1 MGQKTILVITDGI
14 GFNSDNN
21 FNAFSAAKKP
31 TFDWLFKNTANTL
44 IKTSGLAVGLPQ
56 GQMGNSEVGH
66 MSIGSGRIIYQNL
79 VKIDLA
85 IKNKEFEQNTDL
97 NDMFKKCKN
106 IHIIGLY
113 SDGGVHS
120 HLDHFNN
127 IYNLAKQNGCNTF
140 AHIITDGRDVSPKSA
155 FDFVKNAENKMNI
168 ASISGRFYTMDR
180 DNRFERVKLAYDAYF
195 AKLKPLKI
203 KPSEYIKQRYNENE
217 FDEFITPATFNEF
230 DGIKQEDGVI
240 FINFRNDRMKELV
253 ATFGCKDFKEFQRD
267 FIIKNIITMTEYD
280 SKFGFPTLIKK
291 EILKN
296 TLSEVIA
303 DAGLR
308 QFHTAET
315 EKYAHVT
322 FFFNGGVEDMVKNE
336 TRILVPSP
344 KVKTYD
350 EKPEMS
356 AYEVCDAVLNAM
368 DNEFDF
374 IVVNFANGDMV
385 GHTGNYEA
393 AVKSVEAI
401 DECLGKII
409 DKAKQK
415 DYAYIQTSDHGN
427 CEEMR
432 DKNGEML
439 TNHTTFDVF
448 CFVIAK
454 DVKILKQNLGLS
466 NIAPSVLKL
475 MGLEIPKEMDEPLF

>member
-14 GFNSDNN
+14 GFNSNNN

-85 IKNKEFEQNTDL
+85 IKNREFEQNTDL

-155 FDFVKNAENKMNI
+155 FDFIKNAENKMNI

-203 KPSEYIKQRYNENE
+203 TPSEYINQRYNENE

-253 ATFGCKDFKEFQRD
+253 ATFGCEEFKEFSRD
-267 FIIKNIITMTEYD
+267 FVIKNIITMTEYD
-280 SKFGFPTLIKK
+280 SKFSFPTLIKK

-303 DAGLR
+303 NAGLR

-336 TRILVPSP
+336 TRVLVPSP

-409 DKAKQK
+409 EKAKQK

-427 CEEMR
+427 CEEMC

-448 CFVIAK
+448 CFVMAK

-475 MGLEIPKEMDEPLF
+475 IGLEIPDEMNEALF